1 MSEGDT
7 IFRIAA
13 TMRRT
18 LGDDRIMHARGRL
31 GGGAQ
36 LERLVGSRVQR
47 VTPRGKHLLIDF
59 EGGLTLHTHL
69 GMVGSWHRYRPG
81 ERWRRPADEAV
92 AVLET
97 ARAVA
102 VCFAAPTVELIET
115 RALPR
120 HPVLAELGPDPLDPA
135 FDRAAAVRRMAAS
148 RTSVAEALLDQR
160 VVAGVGNV
168 YRNEA
173 LAACR
178 LDPFEPACEVGDEGL
193 SELLETA
200 ASMLRANVGQGLRA
214 TVPGAPAG
222 ERWVYRRA
230 GRPCRRCGTIIRS
243 ASIGQPP
250 RMLFW
255 CPRCQVSGPRS
266 AA

>member
-1 MSEGDT
+1 MPEGDT

-18 LGDDRIMHARGRL
+18 LGDDPIVHARGRP
-31 GGGAQ
+31 GGAQ
-36 LERLVGSRVQR
+36 LERLVGCRVLR
-47 VTPRGKHLLIDF
+47 VTPQGKHLLIDF

-69 GMVGSWHRYRPG
+69 GMLGSWHRYRPG

-97 ARAVA
+97 GRAVA
-102 VCFAAPTVELIET
+102 VCFAAPTVELMET
-115 RALPR
+115 RAVRL
-120 HPVLAELGPDPLDPA
+120 HPGLAELGPDLLDPTTDLELVA
-135 FDRAAAVRRMAAS
+135 RRLAGDG
-148 RTSVAEALLDQR
+148 RSVAEALLDQR
-160 VVAGVGNV
+160 LVAGVGNV

-178 LDPFEPACEVGDEGL
+178 LDPFEPAAEVGVERL
-193 SELLETA
+193 TALLATTA
-200 ASMLRANVGQGLRA
+200 SILRSNVGQPVRS
-214 TVPGAPAG
+214 TVPGARAG

-230 GRPCRRCGTIIRS
+230 GRPCRRCGTLIRS
-243 ASIGQPP
+243 ASVGRPP
-250 RMLFW
+250 RTLYW
-255 CPRCQVSGPRS
+255 CPRCQAPGPRS